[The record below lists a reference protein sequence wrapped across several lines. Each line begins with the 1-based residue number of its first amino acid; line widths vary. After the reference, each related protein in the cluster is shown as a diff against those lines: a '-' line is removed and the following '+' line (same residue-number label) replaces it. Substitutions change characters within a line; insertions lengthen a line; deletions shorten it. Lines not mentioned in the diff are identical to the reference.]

1 MTSIAYFR
9 NKDWFDI
16 FPYLFGGTVMIYMVL
31 PILIIVPMS
40 FSEAQYFQFPPRSF
54 SFKWYINFFTD
65 RYWRGSMI
73 LSLQVAF
80 ITTVLATFL
89 GTLAAFGLD
98 RGQFRG
104 KSVIQAIVLSPR
116 IIPFIITALAA
127 YFFYARLKLIGTRFA
142 LITIHTALA
151 APFVV
156 ISLSAALKGFDRT
169 LERAAMGLGA
179 SRLQTYLRV
188 TLPVVRPGIISGA
201 ILAFMTSFDEVII
214 AIYICGTS
222 SVTLPKQMWDGM
234 IREIEPTITAVA
246 SLLVGVTILLLI
258 LGSFLGKGSAAPKSS
273 GKVTVS

>member
-1 MTSIAYFR
+1 MASITYFR

-16 FPYLFGGTVMIYMVL
+16 FPYVFGGAVMIYMVL

-73 LSLQVAF
+73 LSLQVAL
-80 ITTVLATFL
+80 ITTILATFL

-104 KSVIQAIVLSPR
+104 KSLIQGIVLSPR

-142 LITIHTALA
+142 LITIHTVLA
-151 APFVV
+151 TPFVV
-156 ISLSAALKGFDRT
+156 ISLSAALKGFDRA

-201 ILAFMTSFDEVII
+201 VLAFMTSFDEVII

-258 LGSFLGKGSAAPKSS
+258 LTGMLGKKSTPAKGSKTPTIS
-273 GKVTVS
+273 